1 MILDDRMA
9 RQSACS
15 ALAKLRGAR
24 KRAHD
29 GSSSACFL
37 NPGQTRK
44 PKGAPPGLQI
54 PGGHL
59 GEIQGR
65 YIHNRGGGQAAAA
78 AAAVAAASSAQELLS
93 RLTPSPVLAVAS
105 SPSPTSSVLSSPLYA
120 TAAVQLPI
128 NLSTLMP
135 VPLREVKQPQEHAL
149 LNGLISTTSAAVAA
163 LAPWQGIEAVAESFR
178 AYNQGTNYCRQTP
191 YW

>member
-59 GEIQGR
+59 VEIQGR

-78 AAAVAAASSAQELLS
+78 AAAPPAQELLS

-105 SPSPTSSVLSSPLYA
+105 SPSPTSSVSLSSPLYA

-178 AYNQGTNYCRQTP
+178 AYNQGTV
-191 YW
+191 